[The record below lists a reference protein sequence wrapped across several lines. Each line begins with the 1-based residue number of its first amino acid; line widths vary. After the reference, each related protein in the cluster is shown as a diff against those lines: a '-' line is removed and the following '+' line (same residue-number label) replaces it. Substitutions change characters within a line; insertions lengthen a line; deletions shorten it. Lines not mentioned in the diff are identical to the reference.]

1 MMRDPIGAV
10 AEAFSRKATIYD
22 AFGKAH
28 PNLMR
33 MREKVYAR
41 IESLVP
47 VGSYLL
53 ELNAGTGLD
62 AAAMVG
68 RGYRVHATDIA
79 PGMLAQIQ
87 HKIARCNLGDWL
99 TAQQCSFT
107 ELDQISAGPFDA
119 VYSNFGGLN
128 CVDDLT
134 LVTRH
139 LTSLLKPGGVVVW
152 VIMPPVCLWE
162 LARLPQDFRVATRR
176 LKHHNVRSNVEGV
189 EFLTTY
195 FTPREVRHAF
205 GPAFGCLSV
214 EGLSVL
220 TPPADNK
227 TFRARF
233 PHLFRV
239 LAVLDDR
246 IAKWP
251 VLRQCGDF
259 FVITMQYAP

>member
-1 MMRDPIGAV
+1 MDDPARAV

-22 AFGKAH
+22 AFGEAH
-28 PNLMR
+28 PNLTR
-33 MREKVYAR
+33 MREKVYGH

-68 RGYRVHATDIA
+68 RGYHVHATDIA

-87 HKIARCNLGDWL
+87 HKILRGNLVDRL

-107 ELDQISAGPFDA
+107 NLDQISMGPFDA

-128 CVDDLT
+128 CVDDLKQ
-134 LVTRH
+134 VTRH
-139 LTSLLKPGGVVVW
+139 LSSLLKPGGVVVW

-176 LKHHNVRSNVEGV
+176 LKRHNVRSNVEGI

-195 FTPREVRHAF
+195 FTPLEVRHAF
-205 GPAFGCLSV
+205 GATFRCISV
-214 EGLSVL
+214 EGLSVV

-227 TFRARF
+227 TFTARF
-233 PHLFRV
+233 PRLFRV
-239 LAVLDDR
+239 LAALDDR
-246 IAKWP
+246 IAKLP

-259 FVITMQYAP
+259 FVITMKYAS